1 MITAAVICIFIAVG
15 SASPVLYHSLK
26 KYQQD
31 DPIIIHSIEEIP
43 DFVEQHHNIPLVAIF
58 FVDQLEDSKEA
69 VAKTIEDHRLT
80 GDPIVVWKDGKVVK
94 VHPEKLQARETKT
107 EYTVKKRKKQ

>member
-1 MITAAVICIFIAVG
+1 MK
-15 SASPVLYHSLK
+15 SKNNDKP
-26 KYQQD
+26 QMQ
-31 DPIIIHSIEEIP
+31 
-43 DFVEQHHNIPLVAIF
+43 LVAKAEKA
-58 FVDQLEDSKEA
+58 LKEA

-107 EYTVKKRKKQ
+107 EYTVKKRKKH

>member
-1 MITAAVICIFIAVG
+1 MI
-15 SASPVLYHSLK
+15 SKNKEKP
-26 KYQQD
+26 QMQ
-31 DPIIIHSIEEIP
+31 
-43 DFVEQHHNIPLVAIF
+43 LVAKAEKA
-58 FVDQLEDSKEA
+58 LKEA

-94 VHPEKLQARETKT
+94 VHPEKLQARETKA